1 MRKVSEKCRRAL
13 SAILAAAMVLTSAPG
28 TTMTAMAAEQT
39 DAIETVVDSEE
50 ITVDD
55 VASPDGEE
63 KAALEG
69 EGETG
74 DEGSEAAP
82 LTKPEFAV
90 KPEGGQ
96 AKNRED
102 ASFTLSVPEGQ
113 NSLVKYVIGEAN
125 QAEAAVADPSA
136 SNGIEYLG
144 EVTVTAP
151 NQDEEATIVV
161 KAIAIP
167 TGDNAANYT
176 SSDVAT
182 TSFTFAAFEATTLDT
197 PEIKLNKTE
206 ADNRATDV
214 TFTIEGV
221 PAMDGAVVK
230 YTVDGSDPT
239 GSDTATEYASGEA
252 ISVKAPDI
260 DTQASVTIRAAAVA
274 TDAKKYN
281 NSNVAEATVTFAEKV
296 ETEAPAAPVI
306 TLKSGDNTLEN
317 GAKVEFGTKVSM
329 EIAAAD
335 GTTIYYTKDGSDPTD
350 KSEQYKETVTL
361 SSAKEEGEKVTVKAI
376 AAKDGKVSP
385 VATATVRFDG
395 KKFTLTVVSEDFDGF
410 TVNLNEILAGEKDS
424 ERLTIA
430 NDHTVQVTKGAT
442 GSG

>member
-69 EGETG
+69 EGET
-74 DEGSEAAP
+74 DEGGTASEP
-82 LTKPEFAV
+82 TQLSTPVFTRNPGNGEV
-90 KPEGGQ
+90 E
-96 AKNRED
+96 NRGK
-102 ASFTLSVPEGQ
+102 ASFTVEAPA
-113 NSLVKYVIGEAN
+113 NSEVHYVIGDAGKGAEEVDVPTAESATYN
-125 QAEAAVADPSA
+125 SGENVEVLAPDRNEAA
-136 SNGIEYLG
+136 
-144 EVTVTAP
+144 TV
-151 NQDEEATIVV
+151 VV

-167 TGDNAANYT
+167 IGDNADNYT
-176 SSDVAT
+176 NSDVAT
-182 TSFTFAAFEATTLDT
+182 TSFTFAAYERVTLDK

-260 DTQASVTIRAAAVA
+260 DTQASVTIKAAAVA
-274 TDAKKYN
+274 TDAEKYN
-281 NSNVAEATVTFAEKV
+281 NSEVAEATVTFAAKV
-296 ETEAPAAPVI
+296 ETAAPAAPTI
-306 TLKSGDNTLEN
+306 T
-317 GAKVEFGTKVSM
+317 
-329 EIAAAD
+329 
-335 GTTIYYTKDGSDPTD
+335 
-350 KSEQYKETVTL
+350 
-361 SSAKEEGEKVTVKAI
+361 
-376 AAKDGKVSP
+376 
-385 VATATVRFDG
+385 
-395 KKFTLTVVSEDFDGF
+395 
-410 TVNLNEILAGEKDS
+410 
-424 ERLTIA
+424 
-430 NDHTVQVTKGAT
+430 
-442 GSG
+442 